1 MKTIRFLFLPL
12 LFFSC
17 STTIINSGVKTIIT
31 SGVKVSGS
39 VKERSI
45 ELPVISNIIT
55 DRIYEE
61 PYGPVMQNDILCF
74 DKELVRI
81 LLLPDSNVELL
92 KLTAANGR
100 YEFTYQP
107 KFRQI
112 YNYSGRD
119 NLGYYCDIFPE
130 NKSWISK
137 GSDWTF
143 SLFDNDNLIIE
154 KTIPLLE
161 TDNVLYTDYEESLF
175 QTINVKRVNKGQEYT
190 FRYAPEK
197 TDVIVIYQYQDG
209 KSSGVYFPICVFS
222 VEGRNSE
229 IKIEW
234 LDESH
239 DGMYCIR
246 TYTKLNIPDGEKREA
261 VFDYYYKS

>member
-1 MKTIRFLFLPL
+1 MPQITKTVSFLFLPL

-17 STTIINSGVKTIIT
+17 STTIINNGI
-31 SGVKVSGS
+31 KVSGS
-39 VKERSI
+39 IQEKSI
-45 ELPVISNIIT
+45 ELPIINNIIT

-61 PYGPVMQNDILCF
+61 PYEPVIQNDILCF
-74 DKELVRI
+74 GAEMIRI
-81 LLLPDSNVELL
+81 LLLPDSNIDLI

-107 KFRQI
+107 EFRQI
-112 YNYSGRD
+112 YNYFNRD
-119 NLGYYCDIFPE
+119 INIGYYCNIFPE

-175 QTINVKRVNKGQEYT
+175 QTINVKRVDKGQEYT